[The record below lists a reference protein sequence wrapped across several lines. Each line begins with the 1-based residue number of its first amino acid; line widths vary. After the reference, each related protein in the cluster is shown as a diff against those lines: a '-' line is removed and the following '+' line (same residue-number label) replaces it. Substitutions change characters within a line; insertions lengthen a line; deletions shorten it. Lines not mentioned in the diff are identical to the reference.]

1 MTSRRRLWL
10 WLCWLALVFGV
21 LNIYGPPIESFRKDG
36 DPPSVSTDVLSQRT
50 SFLDR
55 ILLDLRDDFTP
66 RFYHSAAQATLGRPY
81 EARYVP
87 VNPGAGA
94 AAAGKTSA
102 GGGAVDDRFV
112 VPPRPLVPWRDFLFE
127 YPPGALA
134 AILLPSLF
142 VSDMTS
148 YLVAFNLEMEAFL
161 TLAVVFAVRTA
172 DRLGADGTKTLAQSL
187 LLTAALGVIAVRRF
201 DPCVAFAISGAI
213 YALAARRPGLF
224 GTAFAFGVVLK
235 GVPIVLA
242 PLFALWFFARRD
254 WRGFWAASASFALI
268 FGVIAIGYLTAAG
281 PHALDSFAYHAD
293 RPIQME
299 SIYGAFLMEFR
310 TLAHVSIE
318 HSFGSYNIVSPFE
331 PPLRSVAALA
341 VVCGLLVAW
350 AWGYRRIRAAKDDR
364 ERLIAV
370 ILASSA
376 CLVAVISLGKVS
388 NASYL
393 VWLIPVGALAG
404 ALSAGDGRWRLVI
417 ACALAQVVYPFLY
430 TTIIAGR
437 LPLIDGVIIFARDF
451 CLWRWIFKIAAD
463 PLAPL
468 RARGEEGVERVEREN
483 AWASPEVEATATN
496 KAASLIV

>member
-1 MTSRRRLWL
+1 MTSRRRL

-21 LNIYGPPIESFRKDG
+21 LNIYGPPIESFRRGG

-94 AAAGKTSA
+94 AVVGKASA
-102 GGGAVDDRFV
+102 GGGAVDDRIV

-364 ERLIAV
+364 EQLIAV